1 VETTVLAET
10 TPPAPPRTT
19 APTVTLLEPQMI
31 PVETTVPERG
41 VTVGR
46 TAVALV
52 TTMVTLVQEP
62 MKVLL
67 TTRRRVDD
75 ESR

>member
-52 TTMVTLVQEP
+52 TTMVTLQEP